1 MLFQTKYAKTNLT
14 GRIGHSVTFAWTF
27 SGGVDTVSWGLAND
41 AGTDIGKMLVS
52 LDVLNANVVQ
62 PGLVPGAYRGRVNGT
77 RTGGS
82 SFGQA
87 SFILY
92 DVTKNDERFYG
103 CSLTADGPDGL
114 RMSDFVQLVVVG
126 M

>member
-27 SGGVDTVSWGLAND
+27 SGAVDTVTWGLAND
-41 AGTDIGKMLVS
+41 AGTDIDKMLVS
-52 LDVLNANVVQ
+52 LDVGNANLLK
-62 PGLVPGAYRGRVNGT
+62 PGSVPDAYRGRVNGT

-82 SFGQA
+82 SSGQA
-87 SFILY
+87 SFTLY

-103 CSLTADGPDGL
+103 CLLKGRGPDGL
-114 RMSDFVQLVVVG
+114 KIPDFVRLVVVG

>member
-1 MLFQTKYAKTNLT
+1 M
-14 GRIGHSVTFAWTF
+14 TFAWTF
-27 SGGVDTVSWGLAND
+27 SGGVDTVTWGLAND
-41 AGTDIGKMLVS
+41 AGTDIDKMLVS

-82 SFGQA
+82 SSGQA
-87 SFILY
+87 SFTLY

-103 CSLTADGPDGL
+103 CLLKGHGPDGL
-114 RMSDFVQLVVVG
+114 KIPDFVQLVVVG